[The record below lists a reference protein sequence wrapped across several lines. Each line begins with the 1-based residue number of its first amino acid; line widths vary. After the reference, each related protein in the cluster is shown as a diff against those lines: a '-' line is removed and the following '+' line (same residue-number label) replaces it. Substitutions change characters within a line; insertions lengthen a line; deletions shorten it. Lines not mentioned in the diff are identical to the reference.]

1 MLVVHLIF
9 PSWLQKQ
16 SWSSQKRQKLFKIA
30 NKNKDGWLVV
40 QEYETDDLA
49 SDSEDQ
55 KKIRKAKPAA
65 EKKRK
70 EVKSNIGKTSKK
82 FKCSCDLQLFR
93 DKTTIY
99 VYFVKFLVLL
109 AGLRLTAWASN
120 HQFVV
125 FIYLCF

>member
-70 EVKSNIGKTSKK
+70 EVKSNIGKNLSVLVI
-82 FKCSCDLQLFR
+82 CSFFAIRPPFMFTLWSSWSF
-93 DKTTIY
+93 
-99 VYFVKFLVLL
+99 
-109 AGLRLTAWASN
+109 
-120 HQFVV
+120 
-125 FIYLCF
+125 